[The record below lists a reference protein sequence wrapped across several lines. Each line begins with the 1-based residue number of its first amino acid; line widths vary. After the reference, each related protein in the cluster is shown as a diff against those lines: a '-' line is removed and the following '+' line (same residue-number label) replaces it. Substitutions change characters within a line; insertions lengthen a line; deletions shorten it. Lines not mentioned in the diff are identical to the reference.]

1 MGKDPKQALAAR
13 QRVRGT
19 SPLTLRSTMGVSRNL
34 SRALRVPSGW
44 PAATLDRTRLTGV
57 SRWPS
62 RRMRF
67 ASRASGAAL
76 SGFAADQVPDAV
88 SHRDG
93 QRAEEELPQARAQ
106 HRTSG
111 QPRPERELLA

>member
-1 MGKDPKQALAAR
+1 MERVAL
-13 QRVRGT
+13 
-19 SPLTLRSTMGVSRNL
+19 
-34 SRALRVPSGW
+34 
-44 PAATLDRTRLTGV
+44 

-67 ASRASGAAL
+67 ASRASRAAL

-106 HRTSG
+106 HRTPG
-111 QPRPERELLA
+111 QPRPERELLAQSRADANPPDGGGRTHL